1 MNRVVFLSM
10 SFLLSIGCTT
20 TGHYLDSAGS
30 VYALSNPDFVELN
43 PVAIPAKIGLEVWA
57 ETKEKDN
64 PALCHDLRVGA
75 RSGSWFGAA
84 ASAVGFVGGP
94 IGLAVAA
101 GAGTAYLLRNWV
113 DESAVKSCYGE
124 LHEAYFIVPAHYE
137 PGAELSAL
145 APTGSHYQVIPA
157 DATWKLLR
165 LEQATSDEA
174 RIRRIAE
181 KQGWTILKTRHPEI
195 I

>member
-10 SFLLSIGCTT
+10 SLLLSIGCTT

-30 VYALSNPDFVELN
+30 LYALSNPDFVELN
-43 PVAIPAKIGLEVWA
+43 PVAIPAKVGLEVWA
-57 ETKEKDN
+57 EAKERDN

-75 RSGSWFGAA
+75 RSGSWFGAT

-101 GAGTAYLLRNWV
+101 GAGTAYLLWDWV
-113 DESAVKSCYGE
+113 DKSAVKSCYGE

-137 PGAELSAL
+137 PGAELSEL
-145 APTGSHYQVIPA
+145 APTGSHYQVIPG

-165 LEQATSDEA
+165 LEQTTSDDT

-181 KQGWTILKTRHPEI
+181 KHGWTILKTRHPQI